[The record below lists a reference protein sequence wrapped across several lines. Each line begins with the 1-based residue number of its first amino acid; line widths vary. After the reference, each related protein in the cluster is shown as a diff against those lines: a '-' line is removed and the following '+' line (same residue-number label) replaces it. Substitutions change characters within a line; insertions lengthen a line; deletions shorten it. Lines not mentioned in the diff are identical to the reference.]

1 MSGGTTADLNPA
13 SKPPDEV
20 HHTDSAEPHQ
30 NKQPVKDKRVYH
42 DAQVYLAR
50 ARIEG
55 IEKWRAAVDAAL
67 QGAEEDCH
75 GDAEQRGTNV
85 KMNRRRSEEAM
96 RQKEKTEAA
105 EDVQVVQ
112 GVCAQSLTMSSFV
125 LMTLAVSRM
134 TWRKAQSRS
143 VAGDMSS
150 GKASGVFS
158 SASSQVH
165 CLIIIVGICNSII

>member
-13 SKPPDEV
+13 SKSLDV

-30 NKQPVKDKRVYH
+30 NKQPVKDKRAYG
-42 DAQVYLAR
+42 QVYLAR

-75 GDAEQRGTNV
+75 GDPEQRGTNLN
-85 KMNRRRSEEAM
+85 MNRRRSEEAM
-96 RQKEKTEAA
+96 QQKEKTEAA
-105 EDVQVVQ
+105 EDQVVL
-112 GVCAQSLTMSSFV
+112 GVCVQSLAASSFV
-125 LMTLAVSRM
+125 LMTLTVSRM
-134 TWRKAQSRS
+134 TRRKAQSRS

-150 GKASGVFS
+150 GKASGVCS
-158 SASSQVH
+158 SASSQAH
-165 CLIIIVGICNSII
+165 CLIIIVSICNSIM